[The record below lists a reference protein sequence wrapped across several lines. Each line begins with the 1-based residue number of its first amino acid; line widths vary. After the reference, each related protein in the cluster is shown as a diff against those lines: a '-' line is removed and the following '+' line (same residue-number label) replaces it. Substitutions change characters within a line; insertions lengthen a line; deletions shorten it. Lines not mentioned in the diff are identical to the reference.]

1 MFPIF
6 LSHGWFMSND
16 NNPLLR
22 RLPPAK
28 PRGPAP
34 QRTATRSARRPG
46 CPAGCGASPANVAA
60 RSGCLATYWACLIY
74 IVHVFLYNIYYIYIW
89 TMCIYIYMCMYIH
102 IYTYVYICIHMYI
115 YIYIYM
121 YKCIYIYI
129 HIMVRM
135 YVCIY
140 IHIEVYGR
148 CVCIWYIYI

>member
-22 RLPPAK
+22 RPPPAK

-74 IVHVFLYNIYYIYIW
+74 IVHVFLYNIYIIYICEQCVYIYVYVY
-89 TMCIYIYMCMYIH
+89 TYIH
-102 IYTYVYICIHMYI
+102 ICIHMYTYV

-121 YKCIYIYI
+121 YKCIYIYT
-129 HIMVRM
+129 HYGT
-135 YVCIY
+135 YVCVYIY

>member
-74 IVHVFLYNIYYIYIW
+74 IVHVFLYNIYI
-89 TMCIYIYMCMYIH
+89 IYIYVNNVYIH
-102 IYTYVYICIHMYI
+102 IYVYVYTYIHICIHMYT
-115 YIYIYM
+115 YVYIYM
-121 YKCIYIYI
+121 YKCIYIYTLW
-129 HIMVRM
+129 
-135 YVCIY
+135 YVCMCIY

-148 CVCIWYIYI
+148 CVCI